1 MKLKEDRKNYVYLR
15 IEKKEW
21 EKVIQQDCISSILL
35 KKWREEYK
43 FKNINR
49 RTSAEWAN
57 KIKQKKVLEKIVKV
71 LDTSVNGLFAEDL
84 NKLTTYKLAKLAG
97 INYLTAQ
104 KYWEKRGLKEKFLK
118 DPVKTL
124 KELNELKELH

>member
-1 MKLKEDRKNYVYLR
+1 MKLKEDRKNYIYLR
-15 IEKKEW
+15 VEKREWQKAMEKE
-21 EKVIQQDCISSILL
+21 CISSALL
-35 KKWREEYK
+35 HKWRADYK

-71 LDTSVNGLFAEDL
+71 LDTYVNGLFAEDPK
-84 NKLTTYKLAKLAG
+84 KLTTYKLAKLAG

-104 KYWEKRGLKEKFLK
+104 KYWEKEGLKEKFLK
-118 DPVKTL
+118 NPAKTL
-124 KELNELKELH
+124 KELKD